1 MLINTRLWYG
11 FYGAAVENGGAAF
24 EAKISELCRELGPPS
39 VQAGEAA
46 AAAAAAAHEP
56 AEVAAPAPAPSMR
69 LPSTTPNLT
78 ATGGGGGGGGGGGA
92 SFAEM
97 AAFVEQMEARCEAKL
112 EKLQRQHSEALRQQ
126 HAELSAA
133 VEKTQAQ
140 AQAQV
145 LSGAELSA
153 LQTRLERLH
162 QATLLT
168 DEELHAVEDLLADC
182 FELQASA
189 PGGSITAAAS
199 FYLGVGSG
207 GSSGGMI
214 AAVLRLVA
222 VSEGLSSDAAF
233 ARQLRRKFS

>member
-11 FYGAAVENGGAAF
+11 FYGAAVESGGAAF

-46 AAAAAAAHEP
+46 AAAHEP
-56 AEVAAPAPAPSMR
+56 AEVAAPAPAPSLR

-78 ATGGGGGGGGGGGA
+78 ATGSGGGGGGGGGGA

-97 AAFVEQMEARCEAKL
+97 AAFVEQTEARCEAKL

-126 HAELSAA
+126 HAKLSAA